1 MVGQVSSSHI
11 LVNIPYLGT
20 LEEKEAYLYA
30 PGNTL
35 LGQFYKHVNTFRC
48 KIIDLLHLR

>member
-30 PGNTL
+30 PGWGIL
-35 LGQFYKHVNTFRC
+35 CWVNSTNM
-48 KIIDLLHLR
+48 